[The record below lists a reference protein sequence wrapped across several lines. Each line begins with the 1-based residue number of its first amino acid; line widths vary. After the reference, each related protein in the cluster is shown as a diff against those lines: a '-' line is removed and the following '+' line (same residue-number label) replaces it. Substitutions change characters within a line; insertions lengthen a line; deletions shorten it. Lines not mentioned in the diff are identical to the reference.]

1 MKSQHKVVLGQARF
15 RRLLLART
23 ISNLGNG
30 MAPTALAFS
39 IFALP
44 DGTAS
49 TLSLVLT
56 AQAIPL
62 VIMLPIG
69 GVLAD
74 RIGRARMIAMMDI
87 ILSFVVFGMAYLFWT
102 GNVFDGNP
110 PILFLVA
117 LSAMSGVLNALWYP
131 AFPGLPADLLEEEY
145 LQTANSYL
153 SFGSNAAMI
162 FGAAAGGFLVSQ
174 VSGAFAIAVDA
185 TTFLIAGLIVW
196 TLRHTSSRVTETE
209 SIIKELHDGWK
220 VFWSY
225 KWVVVVVASF
235 TLIVMAM
242 RATDGVLGPLVAKDE
257 FDGAITWSQ
266 LISMEGVGLL
276 LGAVIG
282 LKLRPSRPMVMMMI
296 SAFPIG
302 LYMLM
307 LSGPAPLYV
316 LFIGAALMGIGLE
329 ITWIL
334 WSTALQSNIPKE
346 SIGRVAAYDAFGS
359 VLFGPVGLAIAGPL
373 AERFGPQPILIGAG
387 VLVLVMVTVSLFNRD
402 IRNLRGIEATS

>member
-1 MKSQHKVVLGQARF
+1 MSNQHKVVLSQSKF

-23 ISNLGNG
+23 ISNFGNG

-44 DGTAS
+44 DGNAS

-56 AQAIPL
+56 AAAIPL
-62 VIMLPIG
+62 VIMLPFG
-69 GVLAD
+69 GVYAD
-74 RIGRARMIAMMDI
+74 RIGRARMIAIMDI
-87 ILSFVVFGMAYLFWT
+87 ILSFVVFGQAYLFWNK
-102 GNVFDGNP
+102 GAFDGNP
-110 PILFLVA
+110 PIVLLVI
-117 LSAMSGVLNALWYP
+117 LSALTGVLNALWYP

-153 SFGSNAAMI
+153 AFGSNAAMI

-185 TTFLIAGLIVW
+185 LTFLIAGLLVW
-196 TLRHTSSRVTETE
+196 GLRHTSSRATE
-209 SIIKELHDGWK
+209 SESVIKELHDGWK

-242 RATDGVLGPLVAKDE
+242 RASDGVLGPLVAKDE
-257 FDGAITWSQ
+257 FDGAVTWSQ

-282 LKLRPSRPMVMMMI
+282 VKLRPKRPMVMMMI
-296 SAFPIG
+296 AAYPIG
-302 LYMLM
+302 IYMLL
-307 LSGPAPLYV
+307 LSGPAALPI
-316 LFIGAALMGIGLE
+316 LFAGAILMGIGLE
-329 ITWIL
+329 LTWIL
-334 WSTALQSNIPKE
+334 WSTALQSNIPKD

-373 AERFGPQPILIGAG
+373 AEAFGPQPVLIGG
-387 VLVLVMVTVSLFNRD
+387 GILVISMVTVSLFNRD
-402 IRNLRGIEATS
+402 IRNLRGIEASS

>member
-1 MKSQHKVVLGQARF
+1 MIAIMDMILSVV
-15 RRLLLART
+15 
-23 ISNLGNG
+23 
-30 MAPTALAFS
+30 
-39 IFALP
+39 IFA
-44 DGTAS
+44 
-49 TLSLVLT
+49 
-56 AQAIPL
+56 
-62 VIMLPIG
+62 
-69 GVLAD
+69 
-74 RIGRARMIAMMDI
+74 
-87 ILSFVVFGMAYLFWT
+87 MAYLFWA
-102 GNVFDGNP
+102 GNTFGGNP
-110 PILFLVA
+110 PIWMLVV
-117 LSAMSGVLNALWYP
+117 LSAMSGVLTALWYP

-153 SFGSNAAMI
+153 SFGSNAAII

-185 TTFLIAGLIVW
+185 LTFLVAGFLVW
-196 TLRHTSSRVTETE
+196 GLRHTSLRAAE
-209 SIIKELHDGWK
+209 SESVVKELKDGWK

-266 LISMEGVGLL
+266 LISMEGVGLFV
-276 LGAVIG
+276 GAIIG
-282 LKLRPSRPMVMMMI
+282 VKWRPKRPMVMMMV
-296 SAFPIG
+296 SAYPIG
-302 LYMLM
+302 IYMLM
-307 LSGPAPLYV
+307 LSGPASLPV
-316 LFIGAALMGIGLE
+316 LFAGAILMGIGLE
-329 ITWIL
+329 LTWIF

-373 AERFGPQPILIGAG
+373 AETFGPQPILIGAG
-387 VLVLVMVTVSLFNRD
+387 LLVIVMVTLSLFNRD

>member
-1 MKSQHKVVLGQARF
+1 MKSQHKVVLSQAKF

-23 ISNLGNG
+23 ISNIGNG

-44 DGTAS
+44 NGDAS

-62 VIMLPIG
+62 VIMLPFG
-69 GVLAD
+69 GVFAD
-74 RIGRARMIAMMDI
+74 RMGRARTIAIMDT
-87 ILSFVVFGMAYLFWT
+87 ILSAVVFLEAYLFWKS
-102 GNVFDGNP
+102 NYFDGNP
-110 PILFLVA
+110 PIVLLAILAA
-117 LSAMSGVLNALWYP
+117 LSGVLNALWYP
-131 AFPGLPADLLEEEY
+131 AFPGLPADIIDEEH
-145 LQTANSYL
+145 LQTANSYI

-185 TTFLIAGLIVW
+185 TTFLIAGWLVW
-196 TLRHTSSRVTETE
+196 GLRHTSSRAQDSEPVL
-209 SIIKELHDGWK
+209 KELHDGWK

-225 KWVVVVVASF
+225 KWVVVVVACF

-242 RATDGVLGPLVAKDE
+242 RASDGVLGPLVAKDK

-282 LKLRPSRPMVMMMI
+282 VKLRPKRPMVMMMI
-296 SAFPIG
+296 SAYPIG
-302 LYMLM
+302 IYMLL
-307 LSGPAPLYV
+307 LSGPAVLPV
-316 LFIGAALMGIGLE
+316 LFAGAILMGIGLE
-329 ITWIL
+329 LTWIL

-373 AERFGPQPILIGAG
+373 AQRFGPQPILIAG
-387 VLVLVMVTVSLFNRD
+387 GLLVISMVTVSLFNRD
-402 IRNLRGIEATS
+402 IRNLRGSQATS

>member
-1 MKSQHKVVLGQARF
+1 MKSQHKVVLSQSKF

-23 ISNLGNG
+23 ISNFGNG

-44 DGTAS
+44 DGNAT

-74 RIGRARMIAMMDI
+74 RIGRARMIAIMDS
-87 ILSFVVFGMAYLFWT
+87 ILSIVIFAMAYLFWS
-102 GNVFDGNP
+102 GNMFDGNP
-110 PILFLVA
+110 PIWMLVV

-153 SFGSNAAMI
+153 SFGSNAAII

-185 TTFLIAGLIVW
+185 LTFLVAGLLVW
-196 TLRHTSSRVTETE
+196 GLRHTSSRATE
-209 SIIKELHDGWK
+209 SESVIKELHDGWK

-276 LGAVIG
+276 VGAIIG
-282 LKLRPSRPMVMMMI
+282 VKWRPKRPMVMMMA
-296 SAFPIG
+296 SAYPIG
-302 LYMLM
+302 IYMLM
-307 LSGPAPLYV
+307 LSGPASLPV
-316 LFIGAALMGIGLE
+316 LFAGAIFMGIGLE
-329 ITWIL
+329 LTWIF

-373 AERFGPQPILIGAG
+373 AEAFGPQPILMGAG
-387 VLVLVMVTVSLFNRD
+387 ILVITMVTLSLFNRD

>member
-1 MKSQHKVVLGQARF
+1 MKSQHKVVLGQAKF

-23 ISNLGNG
+23 ISNFGNG

-39 IFALP
+39 IFDLK

-62 VIMLPIG
+62 VLMLPFG
-69 GVLAD
+69 GVYAD
-74 RIGRARMIAMMDI
+74 RMGRARMIAVMDI
-87 ILSFVVFGMAYLFWT
+87 ILSFVVFTMAYLFWP
-102 GNVFDGNP
+102 GNVFEGNP
-110 PILFLVA
+110 PILYLVI
-117 LSAMSGVLNALWYP
+117 LSAISGVLNALWYP
-131 AFPGLPADLLEEEY
+131 AYPGLPADLIEEEF
-145 LQTANSYL
+145 LQTANSYI

-185 TTFLIAGLIVW
+185 TTFLVAGAIVW
-196 TLRHTSSRVTETE
+196 TLRHTSSRATE
-209 SIIKELHDGWK
+209 SESVLKELHDGWK

-225 KWVVVVVASF
+225 KWVVVVVACF
-235 TLIVMAM
+235 TFIVMAM
-242 RATDGVLGPLVAKDE
+242 RATDGVLGPLVAKDY
-257 FDGAITWSQ
+257 FDGAVTWSQ
-266 LISMEGVGLL
+266 LISMEGIGLL

-282 LKLRPSRPMVMMMI
+282 TKWRPDRPMVMMML
-296 SAFPIG
+296 SVYPIG
-302 LYMLM
+302 FYMFL
-307 LSGPAPLYV
+307 LSAPAPLPV
-316 LFIGAALMGIGLE
+316 LFGAMILMGIGLE
-329 ITWIL
+329 LTWIW

-373 AERFGPQPILIGAG
+373 AEAYGPQPVLIGGG
-387 VLVLVMVTVSLFNRD
+387 VIVTFMVTLSLFNRD
-402 IRNLRGIEATS
+402 IRNLRGIEASN